1 MRKSRIVKM
10 VLTIVLLFFTL
21 SLSIVSV
28 LAGISAVNILGNP
41 NNVQLMGAPV
51 PDFSDPDPENWQVS
65 IQFYINNDGY
75 FDLTKLSF
83 SIAMSYYNGSSEG
96 TELLSISQKYSDIPI
111 GQDLLAW
118 FNITGITVPSDFNIT
133 SGMKFMGDM
142 TLSGRYSLDMLE
154 FRAVFTNQT
163 IYEAP

>member
-1 MRKSRIVKM
+1 MRKSRIVKLI
-10 VLTIVLLFFTL
+10 LTIVLLFFTL

-41 NNVQLMGAPV
+41 NNVQLVGAPD
-51 PDFSDPDPENWQVS
+51 PDFSDSNPNNWQVS

-75 FDLTKLSF
+75 FDLTRLSF
-83 SIAMSYYNGSSEG
+83 SLSMSYYNGSSEG
-96 TELLSISQKYSDIPI
+96 TEILSVSQNYPNIPS
-111 GQDLLAW
+111 GRDLLTW
-118 FNITGITVPSDFNIT
+118 FNITGVEVPSGFIVT
-133 SGMKFMGDM
+133 SGMQFKGDM

-163 IYEAP
+163 IYEVP